1 MPRTFGTGR
10 NDANTKRYNLRPQL
24 ESGKS
29 KRTGRPLGDA
39 WLQAKWPELLDAHYL
54 CRIPGPSA
62 THLLRILRE
71 MSNVETEVK
80 PESITLM

>member
-1 MPRTFGTGR
+1 MPGDSG
-10 NDANTKRYNLRPQL
+10 ANKNNQKRKDLRPQL
-24 ESGKS
+24 ESDKSRNTGK
-29 KRTGRPLGDA
+29 PLGDA
-39 WLQAKWPELLDAHYL
+39 WLKEKWPELLAAHYQ

-62 THLLRILRE
+62 TNLLRILRE